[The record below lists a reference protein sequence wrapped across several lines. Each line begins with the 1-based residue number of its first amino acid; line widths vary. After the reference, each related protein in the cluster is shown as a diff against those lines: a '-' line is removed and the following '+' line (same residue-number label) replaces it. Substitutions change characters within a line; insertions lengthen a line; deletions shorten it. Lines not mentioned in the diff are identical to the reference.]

1 MIAELLNKIVKL
13 NSAKVNCKV
22 GISSHFHFSKI
33 LKLGQVRQCLGV
45 HLTDTGTQI
54 FAGNFVD
61 HVNNFLFLQ
70 KFFKNMQ
77 KKLSS

>member
-13 NSAKVNCKV
+13 NSAKVNRKV
-22 GISSHFHFSKI
+22 GISSRFHFSKI

-54 FAGNFVD
+54 LPVILLTTLIVFFFCRNFS
-61 HVNNFLFLQ
+61 
-70 KFFKNMQ
+70 KICRKN
-77 KKLSS
+77 

>member
-13 NSAKVNCKV
+13 NSAKVNRKV
-22 GISSHFHFSKI
+22 GISSKI

-61 HVNNFLFLQ
+61 HVNSFLFLQ